1 MIGENRP
8 MTFSYHIDY
17 KLGSTVKTATGSN
30 EDLLLQVRESDH
42 RLQVTLHPTAPIQ
55 VRSFILELTILFTP
69 DTRFMANGF
78 QSWTDSREVG
88 PTERMP
94 GLGTVGNS
102 PIGRRLGMQ
111 YTGDYTFV
119 PEEKQAGVFHSHGF
133 AYVRTGDMLD
143 FIGSLTDRT
152 GFTVIT
158 ADMNRNV
165 LAVSKDLEGLMLTED
180 YPVLDLYMQQG
191 HYDAV
196 FDGYFAA
203 LGVHPRQTEKL
214 RGYTSW
220 YNYYSNINHNIIM
233 HDLRA
238 IAPCAGVN
246 TFQVDDGYQTA
257 VLESVRK
264 AGKEFITAQAIPVE
278 NLSGIGVS
286 ATGQIDSRRGV
297 VAGTCGNFPGWIGVD
312 IKGTLEREFDL
323 PVTVAN
329 DANCMLLG
337 EVWVG
342 AAKGYTDVIGV
353 TLGTGVGGGILT
365 GGRLL
370 EGARGLGGELGHFR
384 LHALDGVACTCGAIG
399 GYERYAATTALVRD
413 AQKMGL
419 DAPDGRAI
427 FEAAAAGD
435 ARTLAVLNRWIS
447 EIAQGLAGLVHIFN
461 PQLILI
467 GGGVR
472 AQQALLIDPL
482 AAQVRKSIMPA
493 FAEGLEVRAAA
504 LQNDAGLVGA
514 VYYFKQ
520 Q

>member
-1 MIGENRP
+1 

-55 VRSFILELTILFTP
+55 VRSFILELPFLFTP
-69 DTRFMANGF
+69 ASRFMANGF
-78 QSWTDSREVG
+78 QSWTDSREFG

-94 GLGTVGNS
+94 GLGTVGKS
-102 PIGRRLGMQ
+102 PIGRHLGMQ

-119 PEEKQAGVFHSHGF
+119 PEKKQVGVFHSHGF

-203 LGVHPRQTEKL
+203 LGVRPRQTEKL

-238 IAPCAGVN
+238 IAPAPGSIPSRWTTATRPPWATGCLWTARSFPSVCAGWPMR
-246 TFQVDDGYQTA
+246 FI
-257 VLESVRK
+257 S
-264 AGKEFITAQAIPVE
+264 AG
-278 NLSGIGVS
+278 
-286 ATGQIDSRRGV
+286 
-297 VAGTCGNFPGWIGVD
+297 
-312 IKGTLEREFDL
+312 
-323 PVTVAN
+323 
-329 DANCMLLG
+329 
-337 EVWVG
+337 
-342 AAKGYTDVIGV
+342 
-353 TLGTGVGGGILT
+353 
-365 GGRLL
+365 
-370 EGARGLGGELGHFR
+370 
-384 LHALDGVACTCGAIG
+384 
-399 GYERYAATTALVRD
+399 
-413 AQKMGL
+413 
-419 DAPDGRAI
+419 
-427 FEAAAAGD
+427 
-435 ARTLAVLNRWIS
+435 
-447 EIAQGLAGLVHIFN
+447 
-461 PQLILI
+461 
-467 GGGVR
+467 
-472 AQQALLIDPL
+472 
-482 AAQVRKSIMPA
+482 
-493 FAEGLEVRAAA
+493 
-504 LQNDAGLVGA
+504 
-514 VYYFKQ
+514 
-520 Q
+520 